1 MYGDKTRPY
10 AMGLWGVSTLVVYR
24 VLELNGFPALQSQLS
39 AAAGPALGPVWGSFA
54 VEAKGWRWSFWT
66 MLWLSGATLL
76 VLIFFL
82 PEVRSY
88 RTGCWALCDEC

>member
-10 AMGLWGVSTLVVYR
+10 AMGLWGVSALIASVGSNSSSFSTL
-24 VLELNGFPALQSQLS
+24 FQLS

-66 MLWLSGATLL
+66 MLWLSGFTLVLL
-76 VLIFFL
+76 VFLL
-82 PEVRSY
+82 PEVSIGQWVELGDKR
-88 RTGCWALCDEC
+88 